1 MKLLEKDS
9 VAQTEELFI
18 NGASVVFYTVK
29 LLDSAITDKKIDS
42 FKNKDTY
49 EIIEEAQ
56 YGYIE
61 KMFSVGNH
69 SDNILFKLS
78 KSDTISGVPLD
89 HGKSVTVDLNH
100 YVLLYS
106 KSAIL
111 LQTVFIFDVR
121 QKITKTSNNV
131 ITNVG
136 SALSVTSLLALIH
149 EIKNVSTTA
158 GGSFRNITE
167 EKLKQICE
175 DLKMTDNISS
185 FETMQNEQNI
195 AIQIWDIASLPLDCD
210 RRSISGDYLEG
221 RYELDLAALL
231 LLYDWHHTKG
241 ELWKQLSSRQ
251 IREAVANRTDV
262 LNDHRILASERI
274 CIEISQ
280 VDEPCFRDISERRL
294 SLYGYDST
302 SAFLWGY
309 LSIIEIGIK
318 NCVSVLKKL
327 CQCVLVDAHRDILD
341 LSKKRYQVLLL
352 KDQYLS
358 IGEMCIEDRHKKFI
372 SRGITKKHLNEV
384 IESIKR
390 ADQQFQDLSNLS
402 ISETTSKS
410 SIEISELF
418 KAFRGYTEEQDRSN
432 DIVSVLGLILAITSV
447 FAAIEYIEDLFNVD
461 CLCGRLIILGSV
473 GLLYSVMALF
483 VIIRIKGKKKNRSTK
498 KSKANIEEK
507 EENRK

>member
-1 MKLLEKDS
+1 MKLLENGS
-9 VAQTEELFI
+9 SEQTEELSI

-29 LLDSAITDKKIDS
+29 LLDSAITDEDIVS
-42 FKNKDTY
+42 FGNESTY

-61 KMFSVGNH
+61 EMFSVGNP

-78 KSDTISGVPLD
+78 ESDTISDVPLD

-106 KSAIL
+106 KRAIL

-121 QKITKTSNNV
+121 QIITETSNKK
-131 ITNVG
+131 TNMG

-158 GGSFRNITE
+158 GHRFSEITE
-167 EKLKQICE
+167 ERLRQICN
-175 DLKMTDNISS
+175 DLKKPDKISLC
-185 FETMQNEQNI
+185 ETKQNEQNI
-195 AIQIWDIASLPLDCD
+195 AIQIWDIASLPSDCD
-210 RRSISGDYLEG
+210 RESISGDYLEG

-231 LLYDWHHTKG
+231 LLYDLHHTKDG
-241 ELWKQLSSRQ
+241 LWKQLSSSQ

-280 VDEPCFRDISERRL
+280 VDEPRFREISKRRL

-318 NCVSVLKKL
+318 NCGSVLREL
-327 CQCVLVDAHRDILD
+327 CQCVSEDAHRDILG
-341 LSKKRYQVLLL
+341 LSKKRHQVLCL

-358 IGEMCIEDRHKKFI
+358 IDEMCIEGRHKEFI
-372 SRGITKKHLNEV
+372 GRGITKKDLNKV
-384 IESIKR
+384 IQNINK
-390 ADQQFQDLSNLS
+390 ADQQFQDLSNLL

-432 DIVSVLGLILAITSV
+432 DIVSELGLILAITSV

>member
-1 MKLLEKDS
+1 MKLLENGS
-9 VAQTEELFI
+9 SEQTEELSI
-18 NGASVVFYTVK
+18 YGASVVFYTVR
-29 LLDSAITDKKIDS
+29 LLDSAITDEDIDS
-42 FKNKDTY
+42 FGKVSTY
-49 EIIEEAQ
+49 KIIEEPQ
-56 YGYIE
+56 HGYIE
-61 KMFSVGNH
+61 KMFSVDNP

-78 KSDTISGVPLD
+78 EGDTISDVPLD
-89 HGKSVTVDLNH
+89 HGKFVTVELNH

-106 KSAIL
+106 KRAIL

-121 QKITKTSNNV
+121 QIITETSNE

-149 EIKNVSTTA
+149 EIKNVNTSA
-158 GGSFRNITE
+158 GRRFCKITE
-167 EKLKQICE
+167 DRLKQICK
-175 DLKMTDNISS
+175 DLNMPENISS
-185 FETMQNEQNI
+185 CETKQNEQNI
-195 AIQIWDIASLPLDCD
+195 AIQIWDIASLPSDCD
-210 RRSISGDYLEG
+210 RKSISGDYLEG

-231 LLYDWHHTKG
+231 LLYNEHCIEG
-241 ELWKQLSSRQ
+241 GLWKQLSSSQ
-251 IREAVANRTDV
+251 IRKAVANRTDV

-280 VDEPCFRDISERRL
+280 VDEPCLRDISKRRL

-318 NCVSVLKKL
+318 NCVSVLNEL
-327 CQCVLVDAHRDILD
+327 CQCILEDTHMDILD
-341 LSKKRYQVLLL
+341 LSKKRQQVLRL
-352 KDQYLS
+352 KGQYLS
-358 IGEMCIEDRHKKFI
+358 IGEMCIEGRHKEFI
-372 SRGITKKHLNEV
+372 DRGITKKYLNKV
-384 IESIKR
+384 IENINKV
-390 ADQQFQDLSNLS
+390 DQQFQDLSNLS

-432 DIVSVLGLILAITSV
+432 DIVSVLGLILALTSV
-447 FAAIEYIEDLFNVD
+447 FAAAEYIEDLFNVD

-473 GLLYSVMALF
+473 ILLYFVMALF
-483 VIIRIKGKKKNRSTK
+483 VVIIIKGKKKNRSTK